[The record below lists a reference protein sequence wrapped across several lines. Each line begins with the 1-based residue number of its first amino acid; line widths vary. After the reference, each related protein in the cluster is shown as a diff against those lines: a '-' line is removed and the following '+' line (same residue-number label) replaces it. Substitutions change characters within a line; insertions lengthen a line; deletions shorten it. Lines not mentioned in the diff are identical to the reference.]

1 MKTMDA
7 REFVAGLVAEMQEL
21 FAGLGELGAL
31 EAESKG
37 RVEIP
42 TLLELAMASELEAA
56 DLAAFWLPTTPEI
69 DAREI
74 FAGQC
79 GDEMKHYRLIADRL
93 AALGRPVAS
102 GAAAETA
109 FSPLYPYLK
118 ELRTTA
124 ERMAAGPFAREA
136 IAEVRNAQFIALC
149 ERQGDEETARLYRE
163 VIQPEEIH
171 HHRAGRAWLERHLDT
186 EEARAAAASAAR
198 TTLAIADELSAL
210 AQRATGDLPIPS
222 S

>member
-1 MKTMDA
+1 MSMDG
-7 REFVAGLVAEMQEL
+7 REFVAGLVAEMQQL
-21 FAGLGELGAL
+21 FAGLGEQGAL
-31 EAESKG
+31 EAESRG

-42 TLLELAMASELEAA
+42 TLLALAMTSELEAA

-79 GDEMKHYRLIADRL
+79 GDEMKHFRLIADRL
-93 AALGRPVAS
+93 AELGHPAEPA
-102 GAAAETA
+102 GAAEAG

-149 ERQGDEETARLYRE
+149 ERQGDLETARLYRE
-163 VIQPEEIH
+163 VIQPEEVH
-171 HHRAGRAWLERHLDT
+171 HHRAGRAWLERHLGSPA
-186 EEARAAAASAAR
+186 EQEAAANAMR

-210 AQRATGDLPIPS
+210 AQRSTGRHPIPS